1 MTQGVFFICIVFIQL
16 SGMFFLF
23 LQMNI
28 FSVLLY
34 LMCST
39 KKQMRNIKKKK
50 ELILKY
56 FYAEL
61 IHGSI
66 IRPIVTRD
74 IHAPSKNE
82 IIQNNKNLYLI
93 PDFEDIKV
101 PDDFATDTSPESYQP
116 PADIL
121 KLIFFN
127 HNRLVKH
134 ISSLEKSPS
143 PKDTPRQFDKNTKLQ
158 NLSLMLTIIQ
168 K

>member
-1 MTQGVFFICIVFIQL
+1 MGMGLVIKVGQAGFGKKPATIYPHKKMSMTQGVFFICIVFIQL
-16 SGMFFLF
+16 S
-23 LQMNI
+23 
-28 FSVLLY
+28 
-34 LMCST
+34 
-39 KKQMRNIKKKK
+39 
-50 ELILKY
+50 
-56 FYAEL
+56 EL

-74 IHAPSKNE
+74 IHAPSENE
-82 IIQNNKNLYLI
+82 IIQNNNLYLI